1 MFVQFVAEGRHG
13 GHGGAEDVVGHA
25 VVLGKVEGRLDVRG
39 GSNERVSPSLVP
51 SPERAAGL
59 RERLATLRRRLGVE
73 KVREALRLGEVEL
86 IVVERAPGEFAGLGG
101 ADDGGGGDEDEEEED
116 EDERVAAVARSV
128 AATRGGRRRAR
139 ASRMPRTTA
148 SEPWT

>member
-1 MFVQFVAEGRHG
+1 MFVQFVAEGRHV
-13 GHGGAEDVVGHA
+13 GHDGAEDVVGHA

-51 SPERAAGL
+51 SPQRAAGL
-59 RERLATLRRRLGVE
+59 RERLATLRRRLRVE
-73 KVREALRLGEVEL
+73 KVRETLSLGEVEL

-101 ADDGGGGDEDEEEED
+101 ADDGGGGAGRGG
-116 EDERVAAVARSV
+116 ERAGRGGGAPR
-128 AATRGGRRRAR
+128 AATRGGRRRER

>member
-1 MFVQFVAEGRHG
+1 MFVQFVAEGRHV

-51 SPERAAGL
+51 SPERTAGL
-59 RERLATLRRRLGVE
+59 RERLATLRRRLRVE
-73 KVREALRLGEVEL
+73 KVRETLSLGEVEL

-101 ADDGGGGDEDEEEED
+101 ADDGGGAG
-116 EDERVAAVARSV
+116 RGRGGGTRRTGRGGGALV
-128 AATRGGRRRAR
+128 AATRGGRRRER